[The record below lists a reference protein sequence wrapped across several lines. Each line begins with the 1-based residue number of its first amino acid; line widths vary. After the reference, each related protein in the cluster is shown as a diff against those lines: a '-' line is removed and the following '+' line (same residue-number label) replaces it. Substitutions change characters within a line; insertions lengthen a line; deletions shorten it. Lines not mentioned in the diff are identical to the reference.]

1 MDVVGSITGF
11 FRSILWA
18 IIYLLLWVTDTIWQ
32 GEGKHLTWLTDTSLE
47 HAHLS
52 LFVH

>member
-32 GEGKHLTWLTDTSLE
+32 VVMKIGHYHHVRGIQGCKNHG
-47 HAHLS
+47 
-52 LFVH
+52 